1 MKTHRLAMSA
11 AIVAAIATTAC
22 GTGVH
27 KPQSYHLLDAVPAA
41 PAAHATRAVV
51 ASTLLVEPTTAEG
64 FYDTQAI
71 VYSRSP
77 GTRAYYQLNS
87 WTEPPG
93 HRLDAVL
100 IERLDRSG
108 AFAAVAPATAGV
120 SGTFVLGTH
129 LEEIYHDASTS
140 PGEARIA
147 VTAVLRDQAR
157 RTIVSQ
163 HRFSAS
169 VPVTTADAGGAV
181 QAFDVALGRLLDE
194 MADWTEQA
202 ARSRTAMKTDQAFR

>member
-1 MKTHRLAMSA
+1 MKPHRLALSA
-11 AIVAAIATTAC
+11 AIVAAVATTAC

-27 KPQSYHLLDAVPAA
+27 QPPSYHLLDAVPAA
-41 PAAHATRAVV
+41 AAAPATRAVV
-51 ASTLLVEPTTAEG
+51 APTLLVEPTTAEG

-93 HRLDAVL
+93 RRLDALL
-100 IERLDRSG
+100 IERLDRGG

-120 SGTFVLGTH
+120 SGMFVLSTH

-140 PGEARIA
+140 PGQARI
-147 VTAVLRDQAR
+147 VLTAVLSDPAR
-157 RTIVSQ
+157 RTIAAQ

-169 VPVTTADAGGAV
+169 APVTTADAGGAV
-181 QAFDVALGRLLDE
+181 QAFDVALGPLLDE
-194 MADWTEQA
+194 IADWTGQA
-202 ARSRTAMKTDQAFR
+202 ARSRAAP